1 MSVFI
6 QLSNDTLFEYR
17 YCQSSPPHYYIL
29 IQYSQ
34 CLLNIIILHYNI
46 IPLYNLIFATCNI
59 TLTNTLHQAKTKCF
73 SWLYV
78 CNVLLL
84 LCCSCRL
91 KLYNITFIYF
101 PFWSLRSVYLLYSGY
116 IQVTSLSYSTQQSTT
131 IIIIIIIIIIITSLP
146 YYHTQQSTTI
156 ATQSSMLLLL
166 LTITAYF
173 GVLVLVFLKE
183 EKVD

>member
-1 MSVFI
+1 
-6 QLSNDTLFEYR
+6 
-17 YCQSSPPHYYIL
+17 
-29 IQYSQ
+29 
-34 CLLNIIILHYNI
+34 
-46 IPLYNLIFATCNI
+46 LYNLIFATCNI

-91 KLYNITFIYF
+91 KLYNITFTYF

-131 IIIIIIIIIIITSLP
+131 IIIIIIIIITTTITS
-146 YYHTQQSTTI
+146 YSTI
-156 ATQSSMLLLL
+156 NHYCYSIIDVI
-166 LTITAYF
+166 ITAYF
-173 GVLVLVFLKE
+173 GVLVYYLYLYFWRRKNQIKLALSFWTCCVCVSVCYEENLVSLYGEFLLFFIASFFY
-183 EKVD
+183 

>member
-1 MSVFI
+1 M
-6 QLSNDTLFEYR
+6 
-17 YCQSSPPHYYIL
+17 
-29 IQYSQ
+29 
-34 CLLNIIILHYNI
+34 
-46 IPLYNLIFATCNI
+46 YNLIFATCNI

-91 KLYNITFIYF
+91 KLYNITFTYF

-131 IIIIIIIIIIITSLP
+131 IIIITITIIIIITSLP
-146 YYHTQQSTTI
+146 YSTI
-156 ATQSSMLLLL
+156 NHYCYSNMPSNRYQCYASHYYCL
-166 LTITAYF
+166 F
-173 GVLVLVFLKE
+173 VLVFLKK
-183 EKVD
+183 EKLAKLALS